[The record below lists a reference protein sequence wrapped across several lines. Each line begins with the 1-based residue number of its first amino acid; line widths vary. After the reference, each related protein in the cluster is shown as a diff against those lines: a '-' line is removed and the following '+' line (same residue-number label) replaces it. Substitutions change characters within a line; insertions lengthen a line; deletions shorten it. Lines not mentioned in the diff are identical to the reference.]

1 MMRKSFIAANWK
13 MNTTLQEAT
22 ALVNNLK
29 DNLKNLEQKEVV
41 LCPPFVY
48 LPAVRN
54 ILKGSE
60 IKLGA
65 QNVYYQQ
72 KGAFTGE
79 ISTTMLKDIGCTYVI
94 IGHSE
99 RRQIF
104 KEDNDI
110 INEKIKA
117 ALANGL
123 SPIFCVGELLE
134 ERTENATEKVIR
146 SQIENGLDDIPPEQY
161 NQIVIA
167 YEPVW
172 AIGTGKNATPEQA
185 QETHSFIRK
194 LLVVLSNDVIAREVR
209 IIYGG
214 SVNQDNIQLLIS
226 GEDIDGALVGGASL
240 SADSFTK
247 IVNAVPKN

>member
-1 MMRKSFIAANWK
+1 MRKSFIAANWK

-60 IKLGA
+60 LKLGA

-104 KEDNDI
+104 KEDNDT

-117 ALANGL
+117 ALAGGL

-146 SQIENGLDDIPPEQY
+146 SQIENGLDDIPSDKY

-194 LLVVLSNDVIAREVR
+194 LLVVLSNDVSAREVR

-214 SVNQDNIQLLIS
+214 SVNPDNIESLII

-247 IVNAVPKN
+247 IVNAVKK